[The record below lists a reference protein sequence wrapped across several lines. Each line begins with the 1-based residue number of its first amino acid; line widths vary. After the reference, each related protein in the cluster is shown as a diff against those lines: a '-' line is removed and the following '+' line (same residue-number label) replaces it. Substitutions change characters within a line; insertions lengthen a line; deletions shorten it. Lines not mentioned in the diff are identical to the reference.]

1 MLCFR
6 GTSVYMAPEILIKSR
21 RLDAAS
27 FENLKKVD
35 VWAFGMV
42 MFNLVNLNLKY
53 PFQLDLVK
61 ESPLLDQL
69 PDFLQQQNYPSESP
83 KYAQQRETIWASIVA
98 LKKKCT
104 SLDPASRP
112 SASEISDKFT
122 EILVKQTEDANGIL
136 LPRVEEWLVWFYR
149 HIDVKKIPFNGQHI
163 FSSTSVSY
171 FIFMFIRENLCNLK
185 HEKPLVVKKMHETS
199 VCQR

>member
-42 MFNLVNLNLKY
+42 MFNLVNV
-53 PFQLDLVK
+53 P
-61 ESPLLDQL
+61 E
-69 PDFLQQQNYPSESP
+69 
-83 KYAQQRETIWASIVA
+83 
-98 LKKKCT
+98 KCT

-112 SASEISDKFT
+112 STSEISDEFI
-122 EILVKQTEDANGIL
+122 ELLVKQTEDANCIL

-149 HIDVKKIPFNGQHI
+149 HINVKNKFHLTVNI
-163 FSSTSVSY
+163 FVSVHRY
-171 FIFMFIRENLCNLK
+171 IFHFY
-185 HEKPLVVKKMHETS
+185 VS
-199 VCQR
+199 

>member
-6 GTSVYMAPEILIKSR
+6 GTSVYMAPEILIKSS

-42 MFNLVNLNLKY
+42 MFNLVNPNLKY
-53 PFQLDLVK
+53 PFQLDLEK

-83 KYAQQRETIWASIVA
+83 KYAHQREAIWASIVA

-112 SASEISDKFT
+112 SASKISDEFI
-122 EILVKQTEDANGIL
+122 EILVGMVSLVLQTHWES
-136 LPRVEEWLVWFYR
+136 EEE
-149 HIDVKKIPFNGQHI
+149 
-163 FSSTSVSY
+163 VSY
-171 FIFMFIRENLCNLK
+171 YNGDLQGPVACIKLLITLLITV
-185 HEKPLVVKKMHETS
+185 L
-199 VCQR
+199 